1 MGINKA
7 ILLDRDGVLNKEIG
21 NYVYQ
26 LDKLEIIYGVVDVLK
41 KCRDLGYIFVVVT
54 NQSGI
59 AKGIYGHADVKLIH
73 DTMNKHFV
81 AEGIEIKEFYYCP
94 HHPDFSYCL
103 CRKPG
108 SIMVEKAITRYNID
122 PSRSF
127 LVGDRDR
134 DIEAGEVVGVK
145 GIKIES
151 NEGLSSLLNFV
162 T

>member
-1 MGINKA
+1 
-7 ILLDRDGVLNKEIG
+7 
-21 NYVYQ
+21 
-26 LDKLEIIYGVVDVLK
+26 
-41 KCRDLGYIFVVVT
+41 
-54 NQSGI
+54 
-59 AKGIYGHADVKLIH
+59 
-73 DTMNKHFV
+73 
-81 AEGIEIKEFYYCP
+81 
-94 HHPDFSYCL
+94 
-103 CRKPG
+103 
-108 SIMVEKAITRYNID
+108 MVEKAITRYNID